1 MTLAAAMDKK
11 RKSTE
16 STLHQLQE
24 GIKAKQEEVAQLQ
37 STLSRVKEAESVFHV
52 CETAKRIAQ
61 YKQELKYP
69 HFHVYNP

>member
-1 MTLAAAMDKK
+1 MDKK

-16 STLHQLQE
+16 TTLHQLQE

-37 STLSRVKEAESVFHV
+37 STLSRVKEAENAFHF
-52 CETAKRIAQ
+52 CETGKRIAQ

-69 HFHVYNP
+69 HSRVYNP

>member
-1 MTLAAAMDKK
+1 MERK

-16 STLHQLQE
+16 TSLHQLQE

-37 STLSRVKEAESVFHV
+37 STLSRVKEAENAFHV

-69 HFHVYNP
+69 HFHAYNP

>member
-1 MTLAAAMDKK
+1 MEKK

-16 STLHQLQE
+16 TTLHQLQE

-37 STLSRVKEAESVFHV
+37 STLSCVKEAENVFHV
-52 CETAKRIAQ
+52 CETGKRIVQ

-69 HFHVYNP
+69 HFHAYNP

>member
-1 MTLAAAMDKK
+1 MEKK

-16 STLHQLQE
+16 TTLHQLQE

-37 STLSRVKEAESVFHV
+37 SILSRVKEADNAFHF

-61 YKQELKYP
+61 YKEELKYP
-69 HFHVYNP
+69 HFHAYNP

>member
-1 MTLAAAMDKK
+1 MTLVAAMDKK

-16 STLHQLQE
+16 ATLHQLQE

-37 STLSRVKEAESVFHV
+37 STLSRVKEVESVFHV
-52 CETAKRIAQ
+52 CETGKRIAQ

-69 HFHVYNP
+69 HFHAYNP